1 MTVDAD
7 TNEAEQLRGA
17 CDVLEIL
24 REEFA
29 QWTDEGQ
36 DESQREALE
45 SVLAHIESME
55 DEYRRRLATAE
66 AE

>member
-1 MTVDAD
+1 MTDKPD
-7 TNEAEQLRGA
+7 SNEVEQLKGA

-24 REEFA
+24 REELA

-55 DEYRRRLATAE
+55 DEYRRRLVAAE
-66 AE
+66 GK